1 LKKDNRGITLIALV
15 ITIIVLLIL
24 AAVSISTLTGEN
36 GLLTKASD
44 AKTKTVNA
52 NIFEQLQIE
61 EMSHKTDKAA
71 GTTTKS
77 FIEYLKDKFIITA
90 IDEENGIWLIDVE
103 KLLGSKQSLGNGTYP
118 NDVYTLEQ
126 ENPPTGSLINTKIAS
141 TTPIKVAETTTSKTY
156 KVVYHGNS
164 TSEELVIGSLSDGF
178 AGNETD
184 DYDKIYA
191 YFYGKK
197 PNDFSEWDN
206 FNHKVIYKDNT
217 TVGILGS
224 EITKIGGKDSSR
236 TGSYIYI
243 EYNNNIYVF
252 DYDYA
257 TDKVT
262 AIEKMNIDKKTFG
275 EQGTGEKKV
284 LVTPSTPNNL
294 IHVNYDN
301 SKTYENMYYLK
312 DNGED
317 INLERTFTGSV
328 YRADGL
334 YYNNSGANI
343 PVIQIS
349 GPQTYENVYY
359 LKDNGEID
367 YDKPCTEELYYAG
380 DTGRYYDTSGAL
392 VRVWVKPGS
401 IK

>member
-1 LKKDNRGITLIALV
+1 MVNLKKDNRGITLIALV

-126 ENPPTGSLINTKIAS
+126 ENPPTGSLINTKMAS

-191 YFYGKK
+191 YLYGKK
-197 PNDFSEWDN
+197 RSDFSEYDVDN
-206 FNHKVIYKDNT
+206 DKEIYKDNT

-224 EITKIGGKDSSR
+224 EITYIGRKGSFFSIASSE
-236 TGSYIYI
+236 YI
-243 EYNNNIYVF
+243 EYNNNIYVY
-252 DYDYA
+252 DYDGVE
-257 TDKVT
+257 KEVT
-262 AIEKMNIDKKTFG
+262 AIEKMNIDKNTFG
-275 EQGTGEKKV
+275 EQGTGERKV
-284 LVTPSTPNNL
+284 LVTPSTPDNL
-294 IHVNYDN
+294 IHLNYEGP
-301 SKTYENMYYLK
+301 KTYKEYDEEK
-312 DNGED
+312 DEWV
-317 INLERTFTGSV
+317 TFEEYCAYDS
-328 YRADGL
+328 DL
-334 YYNNSGANI
+334 Y
-343 PVIQIS
+343 
-349 GPQTYENVYY
+349 T
-359 LKDNGEID
+359 
-367 YDKPCTEELYYAG
+367 
-380 DTGRYYDTSGAL
+380 RYYDTSGAL
-392 VRVWVKPGS
+392 VRVATGG
-401 IK
+401 IE